1 MINEIRLKKTVND
14 ILRETFPTAHIYGQ
28 GDNEGFEYP
37 AIFSEMALTN
47 QNDATINIVE
57 KNYKIGIQYVPSG
70 DRSEE
75 DDLTFYQT
83 LRDALCCID
92 DRNRK
97 RKMCIKV
104 LDDDDNSDR
113 YIKVKDLAY
122 GYVGEAQDQMIIT
135 FTLYFHDFKE
145 YAAPEPL
152 ITDVDVDVELKSRR

>member
-37 AIFSEMALTN
+37 AIFSEMAMTN

-97 RKMCIKV
+97 RGQRPRLRVRRRGSGPDDHHFHIV
-104 LDDDDNSDR
+104 LS
-113 YIKVKDLAY
+113 
-122 GYVGEAQDQMIIT
+122 
-135 FTLYFHDFKE
+135 
-145 YAAPEPL
+145 
-152 ITDVDVDVELKSRR
+152 